1 MGTDF
6 RDIDNDGRPDV
17 ALTALS
23 GETFLLFHNRGDG
36 SFSDATYGSRLGPLS
51 RVYSGWGVGIVDLDN
66 DGAKDLFTANSH
78 VNDRVEAFE
87 ATEYRQHNSVF
98 RNLGGGK
105 FDDVTQGAG
114 AAFLSSVRAHRG
126 CAFAD
131 FDGDGRI
138 DVVTSS
144 LGEAPEIW
152 RNTSPGANTW
162 LTLKLRGTRSNRDGI
177 GAVVRTGDQTNHMG
191 TSVGYASSSDYGVH
205 FGTGRLKQLDRV
217 EIEWPSGIRKVLRNV
232 RTNQVLEVTEA
243 GQRASDAR
251 SR

>member
-6 RDIDNDGRPDV
+6 RDIDNDGRPDI

-51 RVYSGWGVGIVDLDN
+51 RVYSGWGMGIVDLDN

-114 AAFLSSVRAHRG
+114 AAFLSP
-126 CAFAD
+126 FA
-131 FDGDGRI
+131 
-138 DVVTSS
+138 
-144 LGEAPEIW
+144 
-152 RNTSPGANTW
+152 
-162 LTLKLRGTRSNRDGI
+162 
-177 GAVVRTGDQTNHMG
+177 RTG
-191 TSVGYASSSDYGVH
+191 A
-205 FGTGRLKQLDRV
+205 
-217 EIEWPSGIRKVLRNV
+217 
-232 RTNQVLEVTEA
+232 
-243 GQRASDAR
+243 AR
-251 SR
+251 SRTSTAMDGSTWSRLRSARRRRSGATPAPERTRGSR